1 MIYICKLVCN
11 FVAILRNVCIY
22 ILFVVF
28 FLCGCKKKTDNEVV
42 VTPWGTVIDS
52 IPATDDF
59 TLSDIMSN
67 GELIMLTLSGPE
79 TYYDYHGKGMGT
91 QFLLCEKFAQ
101 HLGVSL
107 RVELCKD
114 TIEMLSRLESGQAD
128 IIAYMLPKDVQGSD
142 SLLFCGT
149 NIRRAKNTHVKK
161 SPSNP
166 TTKEQKTPSSKETVV
181 SSKKTVEK
189 TDSVVV
195 QWAVGK
201 NNQELAD
208 ALNRWYKPGMY
219 DEMKK
224 EEHFLLSSASV
235 KRRVFSPFLNRSSG
249 VISKYDDLFR
259 KYAPVARWD
268 WRLIAAQCYQESCFD
283 PNARSWAGARGLM
296 QIMPSTAA
304 HLGLSMD
311 QIHQPEPNIAAAVRY
326 IRELSQAFSD
336 IPSAGDRQCFV
347 LASYNGG
354 SFHVRDAMALT
365 KKNGG
370 NPKRWGD
377 VSRYLR
383 LLSDPQYYNDP
394 VVKHGYMRSSETL
407 DYVDKIRMRYAQY
420 RGVPVGKMSSG
431 QSVSPVAPRK
441 AKKKYRFK
449 V

>member
-1 MIYICKLVCN
+1 
-11 FVAILRNVCIY
+11 
-22 ILFVVF
+22 
-28 FLCGCKKKTDNEVV
+28 
-42 VTPWGTVIDS
+42 
-52 IPATDDF
+52 
-59 TLSDIMSN
+59 
-67 GELIMLTLSGPE
+67 
-79 TYYDYHGKGMGT
+79 
-91 QFLLCEKFAQ
+91 
-101 HLGVSL
+101 
-107 RVELCKD
+107 
-114 TIEMLSRLESGQAD
+114 MLSRLESGQAD

-149 NIRRAKNTHVKK
+149 NIRLAKNTHVKK
-161 SPSNP
+161 SPSQP
-166 TTKEQKTPSSKETVV
+166 STKEQKTPSSKETVA
-181 SSKKTVEK
+181 SSKKTEEK

-326 IRELSQAFSD
+326 IRELSQTFSD

-383 LLSDPQYYNDP
+383 LLSDPQYYKDP
-394 VVKHGYMRSSETL
+394 VVKHGYMRPSETL

>member
-1 MIYICKLVCN
+1 M
-11 FVAILRNVCIY
+11 
-22 ILFVVF
+22 
-28 FLCGCKKKTDNEVV
+28 V

-52 IPATDDF
+52 IPATEDF

-79 TYYDYHGKGMGT
+79 TYYDYHGRGMGT

-114 TIEMLSRLESGQAD
+114 TMEMVERIENGQGD
-128 IIAYMLPKDVQGSD
+128 IIAFLLPTDIQRGD

-149 NIRRAKNTHVKK
+149 KVSRPLAQQTKSNVTSQEKEVAKN
-161 SPSNP
+161 
-166 TTKEQKTPSSKETVV
+166 
-181 SSKKTVEK
+181 
-189 TDSVVV
+189 DSVVV
-195 QWAVGK
+195 QWSVDK
-201 NNQELAD
+201 DNHELAD
-208 ALNRWYKPGMY
+208 ALNNWYRAGMY

-224 EEHFLLSSASV
+224 EERYLLSSASV
-235 KRRVFSPFLNRSSG
+235 KRHVFSPILNRSSG

-259 KYAPVARWD
+259 KYAPLVRWD

-304 HLGLSMD
+304 HLGLPMD
-311 QIHQPEPNIAAAVRY
+311 QIFQPEPNIAAAARY
-326 IRELSQAFSD
+326 LKELSQAFSD

-347 LASYNGG
+347 LAAYNGG

-365 KKNGG
+365 QKNGG

-407 DYVDKIRMRYAQY
+407 DYVDKIRIRYGQY
-420 RGVPVGKMSSG
+420 RGVPVGKMSG
-431 QSVSPVAPRK
+431 GHSVSPVAPRK

>member
-1 MIYICKLVCN
+1 M
-11 FVAILRNVCIY
+11 
-22 ILFVVF
+22 
-28 FLCGCKKKTDNEVV
+28 

-52 IPATDDF
+52 IPITDDF
-59 TLSDIMSN
+59 TLSDIMTN

-79 TYYDYHGKGMGT
+79 TYYDYHGRGMGV

-114 TIEMLSRLESGQAD
+114 TAEMVSRLESGQAD
-128 IIAYMLPKDVQGSD
+128 IIAYLLPRDVRGAD
-142 SLLFCGT
+142 SMTFCGVK
-149 NIRRAKNTHVKK
+149 AKQLQRIIPVAK
-161 SPSNP
+161 SSAKGNAVNP
-166 TTKEQKTPSSKETVV
+166 VAENQRVAKE
-181 SSKKTVEK
+181 
-189 TDSVVV
+189 DSVDV
-195 QWAVGK
+195 QWAVDK
-201 NNQELAD
+201 NNNELAE
-208 ALNRWYKPGMY
+208 ALDKWYKPGML
-219 DEMKK
+219 DEMKR
-224 EEHFLLSSASV
+224 EEHYLLSSASV
-235 KRRVFSPFLNRSSG
+235 KRHVFSPILNKSSG
-249 VISKYDDLFR
+249 IISKYDDLFR
-259 KYAPVARWD
+259 KYAPLVRWD

-304 HLGLSMD
+304 HLGLPMD
-311 QIHQPEPNIAAAVRY
+311 QIHQPEPNIAAAARY
-326 IRELSQAFSD
+326 LKELSQTFCD
-336 IPSAGDRQCFV
+336 IPSIGERQCFV
-347 LASYNGG
+347 LAAYNGG

-365 KKNGG
+365 QKNGG

-407 DYVDKIRMRYAQY
+407 DYVEKIRLRYAQY

>member
-1 MIYICKLVCN
+1 M
-11 FVAILRNVCIY
+11 
-22 ILFVVF
+22 
-28 FLCGCKKKTDNEVV
+28 V

-52 IPATDDF
+52 IPASEDF

-79 TYYDYHGKGMGT
+79 TYYDYRGRGMGA

-114 TIEMLSRLESGQAD
+114 TLEMVQRIENGQGD
-128 IIAYMLPKDVQGSD
+128 IIAYLLPQDMKGSD
-142 SLLFCGT
+142 SLTFCGVRSKQPKHT
-149 NIRRAKNTHVKK
+149 SGNKPSAKNTSVK
-161 SPSNP
+161 S
-166 TTKEQKTPSSKETVV
+166 SSKEKTSKASVDADTEKKDTV
-181 SSKKTVEK
+181 T
-189 TDSVVV
+189 V

-201 NNQELAD
+201 DNHELAE
-208 ALNRWYKPGMY
+208 ALDQWYKPGML

-224 EEHFLLSSASV
+224 EERYLLSSASV
-235 KRRVFSPFLNRSSG
+235 KRHVFSPILNRSSG

-259 KYAPVARWD
+259 KYAPLVRWD

-304 HLGLSMD
+304 HLGLPID
-311 QIHQPEPNIAAAVRY
+311 QIHQPEPNIAAAARY
-326 IRELSQAFSD
+326 LKELSQAFSD

-347 LASYNGG
+347 LAAYNGG

-377 VSRYLR
+377 VSRHLR

-407 DYVDKIRMRYAQY
+407 DYVEKIRIRYGQY

-431 QSVSPVAPRK
+431 QSVSPVTPRK
-441 AKKKYRFK
+441 AKRKYRYH

>member
-1 MIYICKLVCN
+1 M
-11 FVAILRNVCIY
+11 
-22 ILFVVF
+22 
-28 FLCGCKKKTDNEVV
+28 V

-52 IPATDDF
+52 IPASDGF

-101 HLGVSL
+101 QLGVSL

-114 TIEMLSRLESGQAD
+114 TTEMVQRIENGQGD
-128 IIAYMLPKDVQGSD
+128 IIAFLLSDDIQGAD

-149 NIRRAKNTHVKK
+149 KIRRSSASAAK
-161 SPSNP
+161 
-166 TTKEQKTPSSKETVV
+166 TTVTPSSKDE
-181 SSKKTVEK
+181 KVEK
-189 TDSVVV
+189 KDSVTV
-195 QWAVGK
+195 QWAVDK
-201 NNQELAD
+201 DNHELAE
-208 ALNRWYKPGMY
+208 ALNNWYKTGMY
-219 DEMKK
+219 EEMKK
-224 EEHFLLSSASV
+224 EERYLLSSASV
-235 KRRVFSPFLNRSSG
+235 KRHVFSPILNRSSG

-259 KYAPVARWD
+259 KYAPIVRWD

-304 HLGLSMD
+304 HLGLPMD
-311 QIHQPEPNIAAAVRY
+311 QIYQPEPNIAAAARY
-326 IRELSQAFSD
+326 LKELSQAFSD

-347 LASYNGG
+347 LAAYNGG

-365 KKNGG
+365 QKNGK
-370 NPKRWGD
+370 NPKRWSD

-407 DYVDKIRMRYAQY
+407 DYVDKIRMRYGQY
-420 RGVPVGKMSSG
+420 R
-431 QSVSPVAPRK
+431 
-441 AKKKYRFK
+441 
-449 V
+449 

>member
-1 MIYICKLVCN
+1 M
-11 FVAILRNVCIY
+11 
-22 ILFVVF
+22 
-28 FLCGCKKKTDNEVV
+28 V

-52 IPATDDF
+52 IPASDGF

-101 HLGVSL
+101 QLGVSL

-114 TIEMLSRLESGQAD
+114 TTEMVQRIENGQGD
-128 IIAYMLPKDVQGSD
+128 IIAFLLSDDIQGAD

-149 NIRRAKNTHVKK
+149 QIRRPSASAAK
-161 SPSNP
+161 
-166 TTKEQKTPSSKETVV
+166 TTVTPSSKDE
-181 SSKKTVEK
+181 KVEK
-189 TDSVVV
+189 KDSVTV
-195 QWAVGK
+195 QWAVDK
-201 NNQELAD
+201 DNHELAE
-208 ALNRWYKPGMY
+208 ALNNWYKTGMY
-219 DEMKK
+219 EEMKK
-224 EEHFLLSSASV
+224 EERYLLSSASV
-235 KRRVFSPFLNRSSG
+235 KRHVFSPILNRSSG

-259 KYAPVARWD
+259 KYAPIVRWD

-304 HLGLSMD
+304 HLGLPMD
-311 QIHQPEPNIAAAVRY
+311 QIYQPEPNIAAAARY
-326 IRELSQAFSD
+326 LKELSQAFSD

-347 LASYNGG
+347 LAAYNGG

-365 KKNGG
+365 QKNGK
-370 NPKRWGD
+370 NPKRWSD

-407 DYVDKIRMRYAQY
+407 DYVDKIRMRYGQY
-420 RGVPVGKMSSG
+420 RGVPVGKMSGG

-441 AKKKYRFK
+441 AKKKYRYH

>member
-1 MIYICKLVCN
+1 
-11 FVAILRNVCIY
+11 
-22 ILFVVF
+22 
-28 FLCGCKKKTDNEVV
+28 
-42 VTPWGTVIDS
+42 
-52 IPATDDF
+52 
-59 TLSDIMSN
+59 
-67 GELIMLTLSGPE
+67 
-79 TYYDYHGKGMGT
+79 
-91 QFLLCEKFAQ
+91 
-101 HLGVSL
+101 
-107 RVELCKD
+107 
-114 TIEMLSRLESGQAD
+114 MLSRLESGQAD

-161 SPSNP
+161 SPSQP
-166 TTKEQKTPSSKETVV
+166 STKEQKTPSSKETVV
-181 SSKKTVEK
+181 SPKKTVEK

-283 PNARSWAGARGLM
+283 SNARSWAGARGLM

-326 IRELSQAFSD
+326 IREL
-336 IPSAGDRQCFV
+336 
-347 LASYNGG
+347 
-354 SFHVRDAMALT
+354 
-365 KKNGG
+365 
-370 NPKRWGD
+370 
-377 VSRYLR
+377 
-383 LLSDPQYYNDP
+383 
-394 VVKHGYMRSSETL
+394 
-407 DYVDKIRMRYAQY
+407 
-420 RGVPVGKMSSG
+420 
-431 QSVSPVAPRK
+431 
-441 AKKKYRFK
+441 
-449 V
+449 